1 MNEDHL
7 LFWQIALVGP
17 ALFFSSG
24 FSPEELASRF
34 AAPTLET
41 ARDYL
46 VLRTLAEVQKYG
58 AAARRWEDVKKSH
71 SSGDRFDTVVKE
83 SLVVERV
90 AWERRLLEAL
100 VTLINFS
107 TTNQNEY
114 YTHFLAV
121 REFERE
127 QHHTI
132 EERDFFSVESEL
144 TKRKLN
150 AIQNVVDAARARLPV
165 SANCWYLKSNNSHK
179 LATFRTQYLYAMKFA
194 RSGEKTALGYTY
206 QMSFGDTSEQLHF
219 GVLECPTESESGVRA
234 TYALCGQLAI
244 TIICR
249 AHDLCGIEPCGIN
262 KYLMQ
267 SAIRDRPM
275 SKLLSARADVGDFVL
290 TAGTHLAEVLE
301 IRKANFDYE
310 SYRVEFLDLE
320 NGPGL
325 NEDWLPAPAIM
336 LFMNRKDMIRDVRA
350 HLTNQKENRI
360 NFSEGEI
367 RECTKEAVL
376 EMWKRGAR
384 EYFLR
389 QIDMPKSQDT

>member
-1 MNEDHL
+1 MNKNSP
-7 LFWQIALVGP
+7 LFWQIALWGP

-24 FSPEELASRF
+24 FSEDELASRF
-34 AAPTLET
+34 ATPTQGT
-41 ARDYL
+41 ARDFF

-58 AAARRWEDVKKSH
+58 AAARRWEVEEKH
-71 SSGDRFDTVVKE
+71 PSSGDHFDTLVKE
-83 SLVVERV
+83 SLIVERV

-100 VTLINFS
+100 VTFINFS

-114 YTHFLAV
+114 YAHFLAV
-121 REFERE
+121 REFERKR
-127 QHHTI
+127 HHTI
-132 EERDFFSVESEL
+132 EERDFFGVESEL

-150 AIQNVVDAARARLPV
+150 AMQSLVDAARARLPV
-165 SANCWYLKSNNSHK
+165 SANCWYLKSNDSHK
-179 LATFRTQYLYAMKFA
+179 PTTLRTQYLHAMKFA

-234 TYALCGQLAI
+234 TYALCGELAI
-244 TIICR
+244 AIICR
-249 AHDLCGIEPCGIN
+249 AHDLCGIEPRGIN
-262 KYLMQ
+262 KSLMQ
-267 SAIRDRPM
+267 SANRDRPI

-301 IRKANFDYE
+301 IRKADFDYE

-350 HLTNQKENRI
+350 RLTNQTENRI

-376 EMWKRGAR
+376 EMWKRGVR
-384 EYFLR
+384 KYFLR